1 MLRVLLG
8 VCSSR
13 LVYTTLSSLDQT
25 VYPYLLFLGARHDLL
40 AMRPTYLLV
49 HLSVLLITSAL
60 ARMLLLT
67 VLIRYFEY
75 MYATCV
81 IKASYVMTEL

>member
-1 MLRVLLG
+1 M
-8 VCSSR
+8 
-13 LVYTTLSSLDQT
+13 
-25 VYPYLLFLGARHDLL
+25 FLGAWLDLL
-40 AMRPTYLLV
+40 SIRTTYLAVRLY
-49 HLSVLLITSAL
+49 SLLLTGAQ